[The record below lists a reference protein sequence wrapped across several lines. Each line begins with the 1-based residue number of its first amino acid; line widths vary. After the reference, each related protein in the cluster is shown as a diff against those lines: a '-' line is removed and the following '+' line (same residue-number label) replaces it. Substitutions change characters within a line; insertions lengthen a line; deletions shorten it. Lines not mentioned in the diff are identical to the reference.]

1 MLIRRASSTQR
12 RSTKSMTRLAAT
24 VGMVLIATLAT
35 PPAASPTDP
44 DRNPLIAFLFYDP
57 PANEIYTVRPNGHDL
72 RQITRVDGEALQSD
86 WAPDGRRIVFELG
99 TVEAA
104 SIAIMNADG
113 SDLTNLTGTGLPGQF
128 SFAGQPSFT
137 PDGQRIVFER
147 YIPDT
152 NDDAIW
158 SMNVDGSDQ
167 RRITSG
173 PGGVTDPN
181 VSPDGKRL
189 SFVGFNGEDLG
200 QALFTADIDG
210 NNLHQLTPFTFDVA
224 VKQDWAPDGEHLVF
238 TDNADNF
245 DEPANIA
252 TIRRDGTDLRY
263 LTHYQSPELRAYT
276 GSYSPD
282 GQWIIFRL
290 EDHGSFA
297 LFRMRPD
304 GSELHAI
311 LPSSDFR
318 PRGIDWGPAPE
329 H

>member
-1 MLIRRASSTQR
+1 MSIRSVSTAER
-12 RSTKSMTRLAAT
+12 RSRRSMTHIAAT
-24 VGMVLIATLAT
+24 VGMVLIATLAIA
-35 PPAASPTDP
+35 PAASATYP
-44 DRNPLIAFLFYDP
+44 DRNGLIAFA
-57 PANEIYTVRPNGHDL
+57 ANTGSGSQIYTVRPNGHDL
-72 RQITRVDGEALQSD
+72 RQITRVEGDAGQLD
-86 WAPDGRRIVFELG
+86 WAPDGRRIVFELD
-99 TVEAA
+99 TAEAG

-137 PDGQRIVFER
+137 PDGQRVVFER
-147 YIPDT
+147 YIPDS

-181 VSPDGKRL
+181 VSPDGTSL
-189 SFVGFNGEDLG
+189 SFVGLNGEDLG

-224 VKQDWAPDGEHLVF
+224 LKEDWAPDSEHLVF

-252 TIRRDGTDLRY
+252 TIRPDGTDLRY
-263 LTHYQSPELRAYT
+263 LTHYQSPDLRAYT

-282 GQWIIFRL
+282 GQWITFRL
-290 EDHGSFA
+290 EDHGSYA
-297 LFRMRPD
+297 LYRMRPD

-311 LPSSDFR
+311 LGLSSFR
-318 PRGIDWGPAPE
+318 PRSIDWGPATQR
-329 H
+329 

>member
-1 MLIRRASSTQR
+1 MSIRGVQTVAG
-12 RSTKSMTRLAAT
+12 RSTKSMTHIAAT
-24 VGMVLIATLAT
+24 VGTVLIATLAIA
-35 PPAASPTDP
+35 PAASATYP
-44 DRNPLIAFLFYDP
+44 DRNGLIAFAADTGSGSQ
-57 PANEIYTVRPNGHDL
+57 IYTVRPNGHDL
-72 RQITRVDGEALQSD
+72 RQITRVDGDAGQAD
-86 WAPDGRRIVFELG
+86 WAPDGRRIVFELD
-99 TVEAA
+99 TAEAA

-113 SDLTNLTGTGLPGQF
+113 SDLTNLTGAGLPGQF

-137 PDGQRIVFER
+137 PDGQRVVFER
-147 YIPDT
+147 FIPDT

-181 VSPDGKRL
+181 VSPDGKSL

-224 VKQDWAPDGEHLVF
+224 IKEDWAPDGEHLVF

-245 DEPANIA
+245 DAPANVA
-252 TIRRDGTDLRY
+252 TIRPDGTDLRY
-263 LTHYQSPELRAYT
+263 LTHYQSSDLRAYT

-290 EDHGSFA
+290 EDHGIYA
-297 LFRMRPD
+297 LYRMRPD
-304 GSELHAI
+304 GSELHVI
-311 LPSSDFR
+311 LGLSSFR
-318 PRGIDWGPAPE
+318 PRGIDWGPAAQ

>member
-1 MLIRRASSTQR
+1 MSMRNASTMER
-12 RSTKSMTRLAAT
+12 RSTMSMTHIAAT
-24 VGMVLIATLAT
+24 AGVVLIATLAIA
-35 PPAASPTDP
+35 PAASATYP
-44 DRNPLIAFLFYDP
+44 DRNGLIAFQADTGSGSQ
-57 PANEIYTVRPNGHDL
+57 IYTVRPNGHDL
-72 RQITRVDGEALQSD
+72 RQITRVDGEAGQSD

-99 TVEAA
+99 TAEAA

-113 SDLTNLTGTGLPGQF
+113 SDLTNLTGSGLPGQF

-181 VSPDGKRL
+181 VSPNGKTL

-210 NNLHQLTPFTFDVA
+210 NHLHQLTPFTFDVA
-224 VKQDWAPDGEHLVF
+224 IKQDWAPDGEHIVF

-252 TIRRDGTDLRY
+252 TIRPDGTDLRY
-263 LTHYQSPELRAYT
+263 LTHYQSPDLRAYT

-290 EDHGSFA
+290 EDHGSFV

-311 LPSSDFR
+311 LRLSSFR